1 MKSAVIDWLPLEI
14 NAFPEAL
21 NFLSSMLSRESPSI
35 RMSFSDKSSIEDLL
49 DICFIS
55 KNINVFDRKKHQ
67 EKNPDFFCSKIQF
80 ILNLI

>member
-35 RMSFSDKSSIEDLL
+35 RMSFSDKSSIED
-49 DICFIS
+49 FT
-55 KNINVFDRKKHQ
+55 
-67 EKNPDFFCSKIQF
+67 
-80 ILNLI
+80 